1 MNAPMS
7 APSNSAVLALLLVV
21 TAAWAAPPPSP
32 PRPQW
37 TVDLAAHARFNDDPE
52 GIPAGVVFLTP
63 ERLLAYVVEK
73 PSQVSLR
80 PRGQYVG
87 PDAPRLHLML
97 LDAATGRI
105 ISQHDLP
112 ATGYHALRV
121 LPTDSGN
128 FLVRLQNV
136 LQFYS
141 PGFRLLGQR
150 DLPQLGQRDFWV
162 VKVSSSGRTLWLYH
176 DATHTVERFAAATL
190 QPLSACV
197 NVVMTDFSSVS
208 DDKVLQE
215 GRNGYTV
222 RNSACDSA
230 AVPKIVG
237 HKARSA
243 PLQCGMAHPLLG
255 ETEMA
260 QAGCGRVTFTT
271 LAGTVL
277 GEDQFGWRN
286 QVFVFPEVAR
296 NQQAAAFWTF
306 QGKGSLASFF
316 AAGGT
321 PLKKSEIRVY
331 DTAAYRLA
339 VVLPLDPAVRLRSFA
354 LSPDSR
360 HLAVMQGT
368 TVTLFPLSHALSP
381 PE

>member
-1 MNAPMS
+1 MAPQ
-7 APSNSAVLALLLVV
+7 
-21 TAAWAAPPPSP
+21 
-32 PRPQW
+32 PQW
-37 TVDLAAHARFNDDPE
+37 SVDLASRARFDDDPE

-63 ERLLAYVVEK
+63 ERLLAYVVERPAK
-73 PSQVSLR
+73 VSLR

-97 LDAATGRI
+97 LDAPTGRI
-105 ISQHDLP
+105 VAEHDLP

-121 LPTDSGN
+121 MATDTGN

-136 LQFYS
+136 LQLYS
-141 PGFRLLGQR
+141 PDFRLLGQR
-150 DLPQLGQRDFWV
+150 DLPQPSQRDFWV
-162 VKVSSSGRTLWLYH
+162 AKVSSTGRTLWLYH

-208 DDKVLQE
+208 DDKFLQE
-215 GRNGYTV
+215 GRNGYSI
-222 RNSACDSA
+222 RSATCDTA
-230 AVPKIVG
+230 AVPKVVG
-237 HKARSA
+237 PKARPA
-243 PLQCGMAHPLLG
+243 PMQCGMAHPLLG

-286 QVFVFPEVAR
+286 QVFVFPEIAR
-296 NQQAAAFWTF
+296 SQLAAAFWTF

-339 VVLPLDPAVRLRSFA
+339 ATLPLDPAVRLRSFA
-354 LSPDSR
+354 LSPDGRS
-360 HLAVMQGT
+360 LAVMQGT
-368 TVTLFPLSHALSP
+368 KVELFPLPRVLPP